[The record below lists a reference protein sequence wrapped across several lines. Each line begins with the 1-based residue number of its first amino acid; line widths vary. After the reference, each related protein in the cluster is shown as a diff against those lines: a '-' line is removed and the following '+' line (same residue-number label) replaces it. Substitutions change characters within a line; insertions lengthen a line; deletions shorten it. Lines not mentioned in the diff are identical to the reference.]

1 MQPHYDLT
9 AETLQQNAAR
19 MSAPLHNEIN
29 QVVEMLGIS
38 QAQAKTLLQNNN
50 NDVARSIDAYF
61 NDPNGSLTEANLAA
75 HNTWEAQ
82 DNIPFEGDDDARSTG
97 AMPALSRPPS
107 RVGQSGG
114 GGNVHPIDLTQTH
127 AQATTQADTGTTQE
141 QDEEAQLQ
149 EAMRLSLAEAQE
161 SGVTSTDPTANAK
174 GDQYF
179 GPATR
184 NDYDTSQWQMVA
196 VASSREI
203 MNHPPPSKRRRINGQ
218 PAFLR
223 PSNDKSYLAALLT
236 IYHAIPMAREALL
249 FPSMQIASYGYDP
262 SWWSGASDANSRSI
276 SVQTDENHDIDRTKA
291 LAEVQ
296 CLMAF
301 LDNTQRAYGSVEAL
315 QDLPLIRKHRRT
327 ASTPF
332 SVFLEAWQ
340 DAAHSQQPDEPLA
353 GIFHSEAKKAADPDN
368 EQVKGMVYIEPQI
381 YPRPNQTLINLLD
394 TTVWDDTDGAPLE
407 DVYITHV
414 GDVFTIRIWGDANLC
429 TEGLQLTAPATWYP
443 DRYMAALRDQTRQMR
458 AEVQKIRAQMYEIT
472 NHQRRLESF
481 IGSNRR
487 PVRIKEVLE
496 AAAKAAPTILNDRY
510 SEHQPN
516 EELNAANVSAIEGQ
530 IRAVLARIDEKV
542 TGLESKKNALQK
554 EIDVL
559 ELQYTGPGD
568 DPSQPPNLKYTLT
581 GVATKPEVMY
591 VRQRSHDLLGL
602 ETDDTM
608 RKRDEWQW
616 WHIDWPPSS
625 GQKAP
630 IVGPVSQAQ
639 AHIPATDE
647 HNQGS
652 ALPDLPYTISEVSEA
667 DVIEAVRTEYHT
679 AVLVYA
685 SEKALDFQGSALPTA
700 LKQMIEQDNVSFGK
714 EIREE
719 TEPETQASHG
729 TANIMDDV
737 PDLVDNTTSSDTP
750 TGRTPDGFGA
760 AERKFSAMSI
770 GAASSYRDE
779 HGQPSPKRPKS
790 SHEAGEVYED
800 NAGSP
805 PPYDDSVLPA
815 EESQG
820 QQKYKYQ
827 NKIGE
832 YADSLSKMY
841 GDTAEEL
848 SRMRGHAADGGTGL
862 GARPGSQMDGIEQS
876 KGESVHIERS
886 DSLPR

>member
-1 MQPHYDLT
+1 
-9 AETLQQNAAR
+9 
-19 MSAPLHNEIN
+19 MSAPLNNEIS
-29 QVVEMLGIS
+29 QVVEMLGIT
-38 QAQAKTLLQNNN
+38 QAQATTLLRNNN
-50 NDVARSIDAYF
+50 NDVSRSIDAYF
-61 NDPNGSLTEANLAA
+61 NDAVGSLTETNLAA
-75 HNTWEAQ
+75 HNTWEQQ
-82 DNIPFEGDDDARSTG
+82 DNIPFDGDDDARSTG

-107 RVGQSGG
+107 RAEQSGG
-114 GGNVHPIDLTQTH
+114 GGGHVNPIDLTQAH
-127 AQATTQADTGTTQE
+127 AQATTQANAGTTQE

-161 SGVTSTDPTANAK
+161 SGVTSTDPTGNAK
-174 GDQYF
+174 GDRYF

-184 NDYDTSQWQMVA
+184 NEYDASQWQMVA

-203 MNHPPPSKRRRINGQ
+203 VDHPPPSKRRRMNGQ

-249 FPSMQIASYGYDP
+249 FPSMQVASYGYDP
-262 SWWSGASDANSRSI
+262 SWWSGTSDANSRSI
-276 SVQTDENHDIDRTKA
+276 SMQTDENHDVDRTKA

-301 LDNTQRAYGSVEAL
+301 LDNTQRAYGSVDAL
-315 QDLPLIRKHRRT
+315 QDLAFMRKHQRT
-327 ASTPF
+327 ASTAF

-340 DAAHSQQPDEPLA
+340 DAARSQQPNESLA
-353 GIFHSEAKKAADPDN
+353 GIFHSEAKRVSEMDN
-368 EQVKGMVYIEPQI
+368 EQTRGMVCIEPQI
-381 YPRPNQTLINLLD
+381 YVRPNQTLVNLLD
-394 TTVWDDTDGAPLE
+394 TTVWDDTDGQPLE
-407 DVYITHV
+407 DVYISHL

-429 TEGLQLTAPATWYP
+429 AEGLQLTAPATWYP
-443 DRYMAALRDQTRQMR
+443 DRYMAALREQTRQMR

-472 NHQRRLESF
+472 NQQRRLESF

-487 PVRIKEVLE
+487 PVRIREVLE

-510 SEHQPN
+510 AEHQPN
-516 EELNAANVSAIEGQ
+516 EELNAANVAAIEGQ
-530 IRAVLARIDEKV
+530 IRAVLARIEEKLA
-542 TGLESKKNALQK
+542 GLESKKNSLQK

-568 DPSQPPNLKYTLT
+568 DPSQPPNLNYMLT
-581 GVATKPEVMY
+581 GVATKPEVIY

-602 ETDDTM
+602 EDDDAT

-616 WHIDWPPSS
+616 WRIAWSPSS
-625 GQKAP
+625 SQKAP
-630 IVGPVSQAQ
+630 SIGPVSQPQAQ
-639 AHIPATDE
+639 VPATDE

-652 ALPDLPYTISEVSEA
+652 ALPDLPYTIAEVSESDA
-667 DVIEAVRTEYHT
+667 IEAVRTEYHT

-685 SEKALDFQGSALPTA
+685 SEKALGFQGRTLPTA
-700 LKQMIEQDNVSFGK
+700 LRQMIEQDNISFGQD
-714 EIREE
+714 IRSEM
-719 TEPETQASHG
+719 EPETQAPHG

-737 PDLVDNTTSSDTP
+737 PDLVDNTGTSSDTP
-750 TGRTPDGFGA
+750 TGRSPDGFGA

-770 GAASSYRDE
+770 GTSSYRDE

-790 SHEAGEVYED
+790 SHESDGTAGVVYED
-800 NAGSP
+800 NTGSP
-805 PPYDDSVLPA
+805 PSYDDSVLPT
-815 EESQG
+815 EENQA
-820 QQKYKYQ
+820 QQRYQ
-827 NKIGE
+827 YRNKIGE

-848 SRMRGHAADGGTGL
+848 SRMHGNPAGGGSGP
-862 GARPGSQMDGIEQS
+862 GAGSGSQINSIEQQ

-886 DSLPR
+886 DSPPR